1 MTTCAT
7 SRRFT
12 RGAAMAWMRGT
23 YQGQLS
29 RRVRSQRR
37 GSSVKHIA
45 AKQSGPGRDRPRRR
59 DLVFLPPRSRPR
71 GTEGPRIALRRAPN
85 WLRATSR
92 PHIAVRRSWRFARRN
107 PSCSSS
113 CCRPLVPRRR
123 RLGRRPEAAHRI
135 STRSLRA
142 DGAGSRALPLA
153 ACLRAH
159 AFGRSIK
166 RWLPQPRKRPA
177 SQRTPRDA
185 VGAEEDL
192 PQPKGSCCAPTDRR
206 HEAPMAPRT
215 PSAPGAPGWATA
227 APEATAYAPLSS
239 GPASHR
245 MDRADDMSEEEFA
258 AVRQWTPDQVGA
270 WLKNALNLGQYAAAF
285 VRHEIT
291 GDLLASI
298 DEHDLR
304 EIGIEVLGHRK
315 RILQSLTRVKVAF
328 RHHRRGRT
336 IWEAGE
342 ARFLTACQKCLW
354 EVVCGCF
361 VLSPRGASEDGSRRR
376 RGSHVDIPWR
386 RVAATPRRRR
396 GNSVETLRSRPARRC
411 LLANTISLPASR
423 CALDALVGSDR
434 AALAVPTS
442 RRTIS
447 T

>member
-192 PQPKGSCCAPTDRR
+192 PQPKGGSCCAPAVARSADGAPDAVGSGSTGLGDRR
-206 HEAPMAPRT
+206 A
-215 PSAPGAPGWATA
+215 GG
-227 APEATAYAPLSS
+227 
-239 GPASHR
+239 
-245 MDRADDMSEEEFA
+245 DR
-258 AVRQWTPDQVGA
+258 V
-270 WLKNALNLGQYAAAF
+270 
-285 VRHEIT
+285 
-291 GDLLASI
+291 
-298 DEHDLR
+298 
-304 EIGIEVLGHRK
+304 
-315 RILQSLTRVKVAF
+315 
-328 RHHRRGRT
+328 
-336 IWEAGE
+336 
-342 ARFLTACQKCLW
+342 
-354 EVVCGCF
+354 
-361 VLSPRGASEDGSRRR
+361 
-376 RGSHVDIPWR
+376 
-386 RVAATPRRRR
+386 
-396 GNSVETLRSRPARRC
+396 
-411 LLANTISLPASR
+411 
-423 CALDALVGSDR
+423 R
-434 AALAVPTS
+434 AALLGSGLSPHGPRGRHVRGRVRGRAAVDAGPS
-442 RRTIS
+442 RRLAQERVESGPIRGRFCATRDHGRPPREHRRARFARNWHRGPRAS
-447 T
+447 KAHFTKFDARQGRVPAPSPR

>member
-1 MTTCAT
+1 
-7 SRRFT
+7 
-12 RGAAMAWMRGT
+12 
-23 YQGQLS
+23 
-29 RRVRSQRR
+29 
-37 GSSVKHIA
+37 
-45 AKQSGPGRDRPRRR
+45 
-59 DLVFLPPRSRPR
+59 
-71 GTEGPRIALRRAPN
+71 
-85 WLRATSR
+85 
-92 PHIAVRRSWRFARRN
+92 
-107 PSCSSS
+107 
-113 CCRPLVPRRR
+113 
-123 RLGRRPEAAHRI
+123 
-135 STRSLRA
+135 
-142 DGAGSRALPLA
+142 
-153 ACLRAH
+153 
-159 AFGRSIK
+159 
-166 RWLPQPRKRPA
+166 
-177 SQRTPRDA
+177 
-185 VGAEEDL
+185 
-192 PQPKGSCCAPTDRR
+192 
-206 HEAPMAPRT
+206 MAPRT

-376 RGSHVDIPWR
+376 RGFDVDISVEASR
-386 RVAATPRRRR
+386 GAAAATTWIRP
-396 GNSVETLRSRPARRC
+396 GDNSRPSG
-411 LLANTISLPASR
+411 TPST
-423 CALDALVGSDR
+423 
-434 AALAVPTS
+434 PTTTS
-442 RRTIS
+442 S